1 MLGGIKA
8 AFLSDSCA
16 MDSIAFALR
25 LSLSISRFIIGCFPS
40 AFHDNKGEQSH
51 PCKWWKKMRWAS
63 TYEGNAGT
71 NNPPRGLMTAIDA
84 SIPVSERRA
93 QRQQIQM
100 SE

>member
-1 MLGGIKA
+1 
-8 AFLSDSCA
+8 
-16 MDSIAFALR
+16 
-25 LSLSISRFIIGCFPS
+25 
-40 AFHDNKGEQSH
+40 
-51 PCKWWKKMRWAS
+51 MRWAS